1 MRQNPTLDI
10 KITEKTLHY
19 CLLIRTINIYKVGA
33 LNNLGNAASAAQSL
47 SRNSVLS
54 IMRG

>member
-54 IMRG
+54 IMRD